1 MRPFFYMLGEL
12 VASHSVAVT
21 ISVMVTVTLAVLVM
35 SGAAGR
41 AALRLEERLDSR
53 V

>member
-1 MRPFFYMLGEL
+1 MTSLFYMLGEL
-12 VASHSVAVT
+12 VASHSVAV
-21 ISVMVTVTLAVLVM
+21 MVTATLAVLVM

-41 AALRLEERLDSR
+41 AVLRLEERLDSR